1 MRVVPDMSQRT
12 TNSDIL
18 GAAGNNLS
26 DEGPEVSPER
36 SANDTASSKATDSP
50 SKSLCSSSSTSAEN
64 LGVELNVSSFGI
76 FVSLE
81 FSWYSGYT
89 GCHNSMHVIIPCVN
103 IEQINSETYCSASEL
118 HHLQ

>member
-1 MRVVPDMSQRT
+1 MRVAPDMSQRT

-64 LGVELNVSSFGI
+64 LGVELNVSSFG
-76 FVSLE
+76 
-81 FSWYSGYT
+81 FS
-89 GCHNSMHVIIPCVN
+89 CHWSFRGIVVTQVVTILCM
-103 IEQINSETYCSASEL
+103 S
-118 HHLQ
+118 